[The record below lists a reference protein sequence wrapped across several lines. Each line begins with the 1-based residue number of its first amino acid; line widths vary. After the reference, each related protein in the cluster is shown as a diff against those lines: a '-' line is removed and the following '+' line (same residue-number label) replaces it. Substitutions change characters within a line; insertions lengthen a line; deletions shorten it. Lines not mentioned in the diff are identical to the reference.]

1 MNVVLCDKDFNEIY
15 LLNYYKS
22 VIWNTRFNDI
32 GDFEIYIPV
41 LNKDILNYVN
51 MFYYV
56 YIDNKNNIRI
66 ITDIKISFS
75 QSEGYML
82 TITGHTLNYLLKSRI
97 VWEQTN
103 YTNKSISYILT
114 QLLFDNCIINSTSTN
129 RGLFDGVTVQSTI
142 NKQVTAQYYGETL
155 YDVIKGLCEQCYAG
169 FNVTKN
175 NLNKLYVNI
184 FKYRDKTATS
194 GSSNPIIF
202 DTRLNNI
209 LNFDID
215 YQGEIYKNVEL
226 ITGEGDGVSKLRQTV
241 NDDAY
246 AGLDRFE
253 LYVNAQD
260 LSQNEGTAQAITQ
273 SQYLEILQQ
282 RGLKNLENYK
292 IQNNLNCTIDP
303 NYYTFNVD
311 YQVGDMVTLIT
322 PFLSQNVI
330 IKEVTENWGENGY
343 NVSIT
348 LDQNI
353 EE

>member
-41 LNKDILNYVN
+41 LNNDILDYVN

-75 QSEGYML
+75 QNEGYML

-97 VWEQTN
+97 VWEQAN
-103 YTNKSISYILT
+103 FYNDSISNIISE
-114 QLLFDNCIINSTSTN
+114 LLSDNCIINSTTTN
-129 RGLFDGVTVQSTI
+129 RGLFNDMTI
-142 NKQVTAQYYGETL
+142 DSSIYKEITAQYYGETL

-169 FNVTKN
+169 FNVTKD
-175 NLNKLYVNI
+175 NLNMLNVNI

-194 GSSNPIIF
+194 EDNNPIIF

-215 YQGEIYKNVEL
+215 YQGEIFKNVEL

-241 NDDAY
+241 NNDAY

-303 NYYTFNVD
+303 NYYIFNVD
-311 YQVGDMVTLIT
+311 YRVGDMVTLIT